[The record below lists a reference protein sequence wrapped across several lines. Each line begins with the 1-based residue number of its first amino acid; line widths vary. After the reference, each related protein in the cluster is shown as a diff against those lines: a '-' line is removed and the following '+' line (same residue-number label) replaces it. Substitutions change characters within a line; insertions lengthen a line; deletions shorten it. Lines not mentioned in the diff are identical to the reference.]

1 MSAFARGAAGWL
13 HVERARLRRRT
24 GETIRQTEGDLETF
38 VLSLMKRF
46 NIPEARARE
55 LAAEQQTKIFNR
67 APSGARR

>member
-13 HVERARLRRRT
+13 HVERGRLRRRT
-24 GETIRQTEGDLETF
+24 GETIRQTEGEIEAF

-55 LAAEQQTKIFNR
+55 LASEQQVKTFNR
-67 APSGARR
+67 ARSGDRR